1 MSDVAYKVCGANK
14 NSWDCYSFKF
24 VSMITIKISLL
35 TLTKPTQETYVN
47 PEKEDI

>member
-14 NSWDCYSFKF
+14 NSWGCYSFKF
-24 VSMITIKISLL
+24 VSMVTIKLFLL